1 MRLTQGT
8 LFWREV
14 GHGPTVVFLHGNWS
28 DSSQWQ
34 GLMAEL
40 APECHCLA
48 PDLLGFGESSR
59 PRRLPYSITL
69 EVDCLRAW
77 LTGVRSQ
84 SLIFVAEGLGA
95 WVATR
100 YALQYPEQVRGLVVL
115 NPEGVTPPGVKGRW
129 GSRAWLARRWS
140 PQFAAL
146 KLLWPLVALGG
157 GSRWLRRVSR
167 RRQELLHH
175 PAACRI
181 LFQGRRAERQG
192 ERLDDALP
200 SLRSPAWVM
209 QPEGGDAIA
218 QALNQTYAS
227 HVGQGSPK
235 PLDLD
240 ITHLATDP
248 TPLADTVRIFL
259 TTLAAAPSANGQWSH
274 GSDR

>member
-34 GLMAEL
+34 AVMATI
-40 APECHCLA
+40 ADECHCLA

-59 PRRLPYSITL
+59 PHRLPYTITL
-69 EVDCLRAW
+69 EVNCLRAW
-77 LTGVRSQ
+77 LMGVRSQ
-84 SLIFVAEGLGA
+84 SVIFVAEGLGA

-100 YALQYPEQVRGLVVL
+100 YALQYPEQVQGLIIL
-115 NPEGVTPPGVKGRW
+115 NPEGVTPPGVRGRW

-140 PQFAAL
+140 PQFAVL
-146 KLLWPLVALGG
+146 QLLWPLVALCGG
-157 GSRWLRRVSR
+157 GRWLRQVKR
-167 RRQELLHH
+167 RRQELLRH

-192 ERLDDALP
+192 ELLDDALP
-200 SLRSPAWVM
+200 SLQPPVWVM

-227 HVGQGSPK
+227 RVSQGSPK
-235 PLDLD
+235 PLDPD
-240 ITHLATDP
+240 IPGLVTDP
-248 TPLADTVRIFL
+248 LP
-259 TTLAAAPSANGQWSH
+259 LAAALRTFVMMLTSTASTH
-274 GSDR
+274 GSNGRSRS

>member
-40 APECHCLA
+40 ASECHCLA

-95 WVATR
+95 WVATPN
-100 YALQYPEQVRGLVVL
+100 AIQYPEHVRGHVVHK
-115 NPEGVTPPGVKGRW
+115 PEGVTPPGV
-129 GSRAWLARRWS
+129 
-140 PQFAAL
+140 
-146 KLLWPLVALGG
+146 
-157 GSRWLRRVSR
+157 
-167 RRQELLHH
+167 
-175 PAACRI
+175 
-181 LFQGRRAERQG
+181 
-192 ERLDDALP
+192 
-200 SLRSPAWVM
+200 
-209 QPEGGDAIA
+209 
-218 QALNQTYAS
+218 
-227 HVGQGSPK
+227 
-235 PLDLD
+235 
-240 ITHLATDP
+240 
-248 TPLADTVRIFL
+248 
-259 TTLAAAPSANGQWSH
+259 
-274 GSDR
+274 